1 MHRIDHTTA
10 AVSIPAAE
18 PSGSPGY
25 FREGDPVGGT
35 PATIVT
41 ADWANAIQEELIN
54 VLVAT
59 GITPSKVDNA
69 QLLASISALGGNFA
83 GVVLHASSV
92 TLGAAHIGRLN
103 SLSGNTSQTLT
114 LPLAASVSA
123 GKAIAFIGAGS
134 TAVLTVARSGADYID
149 DPLGTSA
156 ASIALLF
163 GDTLRLV
170 SNGVDRW
177 IPIGGSAALAR
188 SSGVFA
194 KLFNAAG
201 YQKLPSGLIIQWD
214 AFDIT
219 TTTGAAGSI
228 QTGTKTFPIAFP
240 TSCRAV
246 ITQLRPQGYGGTGNE
261 SEEHSMAASASTS
274 SVFAWSISR
283 NFGSGSGICSVNYI
297 AIGH

>member
-1 MHRIDHTTA
+1 MHRIDHSTA
-10 AVSIPAAE
+10 AVALPTPNA
-18 PSGSPGY
+18 SGSAGY
-25 FREGDPVGGT
+25 FTEGNPGGSV

-54 VLVAT
+54 VLVAA
-59 GITPSKVDNA
+59 GITPSKVNNA
-69 QLLASISALGGNFA
+69 QLLSAISALGGNFA
-83 GVVLHASSV
+83 GVVLHDSSV
-92 TLGAAHIGRLN
+92 TLGGAHIGRLN
-103 SLSGNTSQTLT
+103 SLSANTSQTLT
-114 LPLAASVSA
+114 LPLAASVSQ
-123 GKAIAFIGAGS
+123 GKAIAFIGAGA

-177 IPIGGSAALAR
+177 IPIGGSASLAR

-194 KLFNAAG
+194 KSFSAAG
-201 YQKLPSGLIIQWD
+201 YQKLPTGLIIQWD
-214 AFDIT
+214 AFDIS
-219 TTTGAAGSI
+219 TTTGAVGTI

-240 TSCRAV
+240 TACRSV
-246 ITQLRPQGYGGTGNE
+246 ITQLRPQGFGGTGNE
-261 SEEHSMAASASTS
+261 SEEHSMCASASST

-283 NFGSGSGICSVNYI
+283 NHGSGNGVCSVNYI
-297 AIGH
+297 AFGY